1 MDEKPSS
8 NGPKPHVVVLG
19 GGLAGMAAAC
29 HLLDAGHPVTL
40 VEKRPFLGGRAFSFF
55 HPFRGQDGPDGSTAE
70 SVHSADGD
78 DTARLPAAH
87 ETSAAGFP
95 VDNGQHVFL
104 GCCDYYIDFLRKLGT
119 LDSTYLQPSLR
130 VKVVSPPRQGRK
142 GKAGL
147 LAGAPFPAPFHLLP
161 SFVSYPHLGVKDK
174 LLALYA
180 LLKIRFTDRHKP
192 ELENQTFMQWLKANG
207 QTDRAIENFWNL
219 LILPTLNDHVRDVSA
234 SMGMMIYQDGVI
246 KSRTSANV
254 GYALVGL
261 SDLMGNAA
269 EEYIGSRGG
278 RLLLGKQV
286 SEVLVSESGGR
297 AVRGVRLASGETVE
311 GDVYVSAL
319 PFHTLT
325 SVLPADLNE
334 EPFFAGIGRI
344 AAAPIVNVHIWYDRE
359 VMEPSSPPFTAFVN
373 SPLQWVFDKSSILR
387 LHGNGRDAASEGQYI
402 CISVSGAWDY
412 ADKPK
417 EEIRRVFT
425 EAMAEAFPRAREA
438 QIKEL
443 LIVKSTATFRC
454 TPGSARLRPANVTP
468 VGNLFLAGDWT
479 DTGWPSTMES
489 AVRSG
494 VAAARAIAAGDRDG

>member
-8 NGPKPHVVVLG
+8 NGPRSRVVVLG

-55 HPFRGQDGPDGSTAE
+55 HPFPDREGWEAPTAE
-70 SVHSADGD
+70 SVHSGEGD
-78 DTARLPAAH
+78 DMARHPDGR
-87 ETSAAGFP
+87 ERGAAGFP

-119 LDSTYLQPSLR
+119 LDRAYIQPSLR
-130 VKVVSPPRQGRK
+130 VKVVSPSRQGRK
-142 GKAGL
+142 GRTGL
-147 LAGAPFPAPFHLLP
+147 LAGAPLPAPFHLLP
-161 SFVSYPHLGVKDK
+161 SFVTYPHMGVKDK

-180 LLKIRFTDRHKP
+180 LLKIRFSNRRNPD
-192 ELENQTFMQWLKANG
+192 LENQTFFQWLKDNG

-219 LILPTLNDHVRDVSA
+219 IILPTLNDHVRDVSA

-261 SDLMGNAA
+261 SDLMGDAA
-269 EEYIGSRGG
+269 EEYIAGRGG
-278 RLLLGKQV
+278 RLMLGKRV
-286 SEVLVSESGGR
+286 TEILVSQSEFRSI
-297 AVRGVRLASGETVE
+297 RGVRLASGETVE

-319 PFHTLT
+319 PFHTLP
-325 SVLPADLNE
+325 SVLPSDLNE
-334 EPFFAGIGRI
+334 EPFFAGIGRLT
-344 AAAPIVNVHIWYDRE
+344 AAPVVNIHIWYDRE
-359 VMEPSSPPFTAFVN
+359 VMEPSSPPFTAFVD
-373 SPLQWVFDKSSILR
+373 SPLQWVFDKRGIL
-387 LHGNGRDAASEGQYI
+387 GPSGAGRETAFDGQYI
-402 CISVSGAWDY
+402 CISLSGAWEY

-417 EEIRRVFT
+417 ERIRQVFT
-425 EAMAEAFPRAREA
+425 EAMAEAFPRARDARIEDM
-438 QIKEL
+438 

-454 TPGSARLRPANVTP
+454 TPGSARLRPSNVTP
-468 VGNLFLAGDWT
+468 VENLFLAGDWT

-494 VAAARAIAAGDRDG
+494 VAAARAIGVGGSRG

>member
-8 NGPKPHVVVLG
+8 NSVKRHVVVLG
-19 GGLAGMAAAC
+19 GGLAGMSAAC

-55 HPFRGQDGPDGSTAE
+55 HPFRGQDRPEASTSE

-78 DTARLPAAH
+78 ETARLP
-87 ETSAAGFP
+87 ETQEGVPGFP

-104 GCCDYYIDFLRKLGT
+104 GCCNYYIDFLRKLGT

-130 VKVVSPPRQGRK
+130 LKVVSPSREGRK
-142 GKAGL
+142 GRTGL

-161 SFVSYPHLGVKDK
+161 SFVAYPHMGVKDK

-180 LLKIRFTDRHKP
+180 LLKIRFTNRHKP
-192 ELENQTFMQWLKANG
+192 ELENQTFLQWLKDNG

-261 SDLMGNAA
+261 SGLMGDAA
-269 EEYIGSRGG
+269 EEYIRGRGG
-278 RLLLGKQV
+278 RLMLGKQV
-286 SEVLVSESGGR
+286 SEVLVSESGTR
-297 AVRGVRLASGETVE
+297 TVRGVRLASGETVE

-319 PFHTLT
+319 PFHTVP
-325 SVLPADLNE
+325 SVLPAGLNE
-334 EPFFAGIGRI
+334 DPFFAGIGRL

-359 VMEPSSPPFTAFVN
+359 VMEPSSPPFIAFVD
-373 SPLQWVFDKSSILR
+373 SPLQWVFDKRSILG
-387 LHGNGRDAASEGQYI
+387 LSGTGDGSASDGQYI
-402 CISVSGAWDY
+402 CISISGAWDY

-425 EAMAEAFPRAREA
+425 EAMAEAFPRARDA
-438 QIKEL
+438 RVKEL

-454 TPGSARLRPANVTP
+454 TPGSAQLRPPNATP

-494 VAAARAIAAGDRDG
+494 VAAARAISAGDSDA